1 MSLLLNFLIWA
12 LQTVDGM
19 TGTAIP
25 FIDTVNNQAFEK
37 LHQVNGKK

>member
-19 TGTAIP
+19 TGTAKP
-25 FIDTVNNQAFEK
+25 FIEAVNNQAFEK
-37 LHQVNGKK
+37 I